1 MFENNTKK
9 VALVACMRKL
19 LSALNA
25 MLKQR
30 ISWQIYADAY
40 FNRSTDV
47 YQASQGR
54 DLSPRFSTSPV
65 RAGGAVVAAQ
75 RPALA

>member
-1 MFENNTKK
+1 
-9 VALVACMRKL
+9 MRKL

-30 ISWQIYADAY
+30 MSWQTYADGY

-47 YQASQGR
+47 HQASQGR
-54 DLSPRFSTSPV
+54 DLSPRFLTSPV
-65 RAGGAVVAAQ
+65 RAGGAVEAAQ
-75 RPALA
+75 RPALAQILA